1 MNLDATRLSAQFFV
15 IGKFLLAY
23 LAVLAMPGP
32 NMLAIGGVAAL
43 RGFQAVIPFCLGIA
57 VGAGALAGLLYS
69 AAVAIPKNDVWQ
81 MIARIAGAL
90 LLLVFAGRVA
100 ILRLPSSRTR
110 ARKNTPNF
118 PSYLGEFSA
127 GFCTAMTN
135 PITSAYFAA
144 EFVGPLSALS
154 GTLPV
159 AITLAAIPVLALLSG
174 LITAIVLARA
184 LARRTAL
191 AWHRSICITV
201 AVALVV
207 LAVSIMQGH
216 SVLITGFREQ
226 AAGRS

>member
-1 MNLDATRLSAQFFV
+1 MTLDATRLSAQFLV

-32 NMLAIGGVAAL
+32 NMLAIGGVAAI

-100 ILRLPSSRTR
+100 ILRPPSDRVR
-110 ARKNTPNF
+110 ARKNTLIF
-118 PSYLGEFSA
+118 SSHIGEFSA

-135 PITSAYFAA
+135 PITLAYFAA
-144 EFVGPLSALS
+144 EFVGPLSALR

-159 AITLAAIPVLALLSG
+159 AVTLAAIPVLALVSS
-174 LITAIVLARA
+174 LITAVVLARA
-184 LARRTAL
+184 LARRAAL
-191 AWHRSICITV
+191 AWHRPICVTV
-201 AVALVV
+201 ALALVV
-207 LAVSIMQGH
+207 LAATIMKP
-216 SVLITGFREQ
+216 LIIC
-226 AAGRS
+226 

>member
-1 MNLDATRLSAQFFV
+1 MGRWWQDMTLDATRLSAQFLV
-15 IGKFLLAY
+15 VGKFLLAY

-57 VGAGALAGLLYS
+57 AGAGALASLLYS

-81 MIARIAGAL
+81 MTARIAGAL

-100 ILRLPSSRTR
+100 MLRAPSKRAW
-110 ARKNTPNF
+110 ARKNTPSF
-118 PSYLGEFSA
+118 PSHLGQFGA

-144 EFVGPLSALS
+144 NLIGPLSALR

-159 AITLAAIPVLALLSG
+159 AVTLAAIPVLALLSG
-174 LITAIVLARA
+174 LATAVVLARP
-184 LARRTAL
+184 LARRSAL
-191 AWHRSICITV
+191 AWHRPICVTV
-201 AVALVV
+201 AFALVV
-207 LAVSIMQGH
+207 LAASIMRP
-216 SVLITGFREQ
+216 LII
-226 AAGRS
+226 